1 VPGLLPFKTG
11 AFHMAVRAK
20 IPIVPIV
27 FGNYHHIYDEKNKM
41 AGSGK
46 IPCKGKM
53 E

>member
-1 VPGLLPFKTG
+1 VPELLPFKTG

-27 FGNYHHIYDEKNKM
+27 FGNYHHVYDEKNKM